1 MKVALS
7 LQKVSK
13 RFLFR
18 YPGGKR
24 LKDQLISRL
33 RGDHLSFIR
42 EIWALWEVDLEVE
55 AGTAV
60 GIIGPNG
67 AGKSTLLRIMAGILA
82 PTSGTVIRHGRV
94 ATVMGRGIGFSNELT
109 GEENLYLN
117 AALFGMSRQEIE
129 KCFKEIVEFSE
140 LGARLS
146 LPIKWYSSGMR
157 ARLAFAIAFHVPAEI
172 FVVDEALTAGDISF
186 KDKCIN
192 RLKELKRSG
201 KTIVCASHSTGT
213 LQELCDRVVL
223 LLSGRIEAM
232 GSPDEVLSRY
242 ERTAKREHRKR
253 TKKESL

>member
-172 FVVDEALTAGDISF
+172 FVIDEALTAGDADF
-186 KDKCIN
+186 RRKCLN
-192 RLKELKRSG
+192 HLLRLKKKG
-201 KTIVCASHSTGT
+201 HTIVCTSHS
-213 LQELCDRVVL
+213 LPLLRDLCDRVVL
-223 LLSGRIEAM
+223 LVEGEIRADGPPEA
-232 GSPDEVLSRY
+232 VLSLY
-242 ERTAKREHRKR
+242 ERSPKGRLSLKEMREA
-253 TKKESL
+253 L